1 MKKIW
6 ISVISLLMVVS
17 SAMAQKVVYG
27 DNVQKRN
34 IHGFH
39 AIETAAGIEVII
51 SKGDNEELA
60 VSVGN
65 NDYLDEVRTVVENG
79 VLKIYRSGDWKFW
92 NQWKNWKVKVYV
104 SYTKLDAVRASSGG
118 SISGTDLKLEK
129 LIAKLSSGGN
139 ITLAGSVNDLMVDGS
154 SGAQFRGYSLNAVN
168 CHAETSSGA
177 VIQLSATKE
186 ISASA
191 SSGGVVRF
199 KGDALIRD
207 INVHSGGSV
216 KRQS

>member
-92 NQWKNWKVKVYV
+92 NQWKN
-104 SYTKLDAVRASSGG
+104 
-118 SISGTDLKLEK
+118 
-129 LIAKLSSGGN
+129 
-139 ITLAGSVNDLMVDGS
+139 
-154 SGAQFRGYSLNAVN
+154 
-168 CHAETSSGA
+168 
-177 VIQLSATKE
+177 
-186 ISASA
+186 
-191 SSGGVVRF
+191 
-199 KGDALIRD
+199 
-207 INVHSGGSV
+207 
-216 KRQS
+216 